1 MALEVG
7 TAAPDFSLPDQS
19 KNPVSL
25 ADLRGSKTVIAFM
38 PFAFSGVCTGEVC
51 ELRDKVAQLESL
63 DANVIVIT
71 ADSSFANAR
80 WAESEGIE
88 YPVLSD
94 YWPHGETAKAY
105 DTFNEALGCADRTT
119 YILDNDGIIRSAL
132 TSQDLGSARNYSDY
146 VSALEAI

>member
-7 TAAPDFSLPDQS
+7 TTAPEFSLPDQS
-19 KNPVSL
+19 KNPVAL
-25 ADLRGSKTVIAFM
+25 TDLRGSKTVVAFM

-51 ELRDKVAQLESL
+51 ELRDNLTQLKSL
-63 DANVIVIT
+63 DANVVVIT
-71 ADSSFANAR
+71 VDSFFTNGR

-94 YWPHGETAKAY
+94 YWPHGATAKAY

-119 YILDNDGIIRSAL
+119 YILDEAGIIRSAL
-132 TSQDLGSARNYSDY
+132 SSQDLGTARNYSDY
-146 VSALEAI
+146 VTALEAI